1 MIKFYDPSTK
11 LFVMLLAADFVFIFL
26 TLLYGLGI
34 VTDQRFLITHDLSY
48 GEFFQYTKESFIAF
62 LFFLLALKKRRL
74 LYFAWCLLFIYFL
87 LDDSMSLHENWG
99 LELVSE
105 LDLYPILNLRARDL
119 GELIVSL
126 FFGSILFTLIAV
138 AYYFSP
144 PEDKKI
150 SQILFLQIAIL
161 AFFGVF
167 VDMVHSAL
175 ALRGLGLIE
184 DGGEMI
190 VMSTI
195 AWYVYKLK

>member
-1 MIKFYDPSTK
+1 MIKFYDPSNK

-48 GEFFQYTKESFIAF
+48 GEFFQYIKEFFIAI
-62 LFFLLALKKRRL
+62 LLFLLAWQKKSI
-74 LYFAWCLLFIYFL
+74 LYFTWCLLFIYL
-87 LDDSMSLHENWG
+87 LFDDAMSVHEDWG
-99 LELVSE
+99 LQLVSY
-105 LDLYPILNLRARDL
+105 LDLKPFLHLRAQDF

-126 FFGSILFTLIAV
+126 FFGAILFSLISIS
-138 AYYFSP
+138 YYFSALQ
-144 PEDKKI
+144 DRKI
-150 SQILFLQIAIL
+150 SQRLALYIAIL

-175 ALRGLGLIE
+175 ALKGLGLIE
-184 DGGEMI
+184 DSGEMI

-195 AWYVYKLK
+195 AWYVHKLK

>member
-1 MIKFYDPSTK
+1 MMKFCDTSNK
-11 LFVMLLAADFVFIFL
+11 LLVMLLAADFVFIFL

-34 VTDQRFLITHDLSY
+34 VSDQRFLITHDLSY
-48 GEFFQYTKESFIAF
+48 GEFFQYTKECFIAF
-62 LFFLLALKKRRL
+62 LFFLLAWKKRL
-74 LYFAWCLLFIYFL
+74 SLYFAWCLLFIYL
-87 LDDSMSLHENWG
+87 LADDAMSLHENWG
-99 LELVSE
+99 LKLVSE
-105 LDLYPILNLRARDL
+105 LDLKPLFNLRARDL

-126 FFGSILFTLIAV
+126 FFGTILFTFIAI

-144 PEDKKI
+144 PKDKKV
-150 SQILFLQIAIL
+150 SQILFLNIAIL